1 MSSLPEPP
9 QEQQPQTT
17 GEIITASVAVLRRRL
32 PLLFA
37 LAVPL
42 CGLDLVVREFAMAP
56 LSGLS
61 LKDLELDRLLARG
74 PRFGLS
80 MVMLLLSFALQQVLS
95 GAVTA
100 VAADDV
106 AGRSSSVLDV
116 LQRLTSRLPTLLGA
130 ATLFITAGLVVI
142 VLALGLPFG
151 AVAALAL
158 GAGVDP
164 LLPSLVAIVVAVVGG
179 GAALLV
185 LVLRWWLFG
194 AVAILEEEHGPFG
207 VLKRAAALT
216 AARGLPFLETPRFR
230 LSVLLLIALGLSSV
244 LQSLFV
250 GPRLVVAVITGWTP
264 IDGAL
269 PGLAQLPLYFAVP
282 FGLVEVVTNAV
293 VLPLSAVLVALFA
306 VDLKLRY
313 EPAAPPTVST

>member
-1 MSSLPEPP
+1 MSSLNSEPHVL
-9 QEQQPQTT
+9 QQPQTT
-17 GEIITASVAVLRRRL
+17 GEIITAAVAVLRRRL

-37 LAVPL
+37 LAVPI

-56 LSGLS
+56 MSGLS
-61 LKDLELDRLLARG
+61 LKDLELQRLLAQA
-74 PRFGLS
+74 PRFALS
-80 MVMLLLSFALQQVLS
+80 LVMLLVSLALQQVLS

-100 VAADDV
+100 VADDDV

-116 LQRLTSRLPTLLGA
+116 LQRLTSRLSTLLA
-130 ATLFITAGLVVI
+130 AGTLFIGAGFV
-142 VLALGLPFG
+142 VLALSFALPFG
-151 AVAALAL
+151 AALAVSL
-158 GAGVDP
+158 GLGVDP
-164 LLPSLVAIVVAVVGG
+164 LLPSLVAVVVAICGG

-194 AVAILEEEHGPFG
+194 AVALLEEQHGPLG
-207 VLKRAAALT
+207 ALRRAAALT

-244 LQSLFV
+244 LQTLFV

-264 IDGAL
+264 MDGAL

-293 VLPLSAVLVALFA
+293 VLPLSAILVALFA
-306 VDLKLRY
+306 VDLKRRY
-313 EPAAPPTVST
+313 EPDTRP

>member
-1 MSSLPEPP
+1 MSSLSEP
-9 QEQQPQTT
+9 QHEQPQST
-17 GEIITASVAVLRRRL
+17 GEIITASIAVLRRRL

-37 LAVPL
+37 LAVPI
-42 CGLDLVVREFAMAP
+42 CGLDLVVREVAMAP

-61 LKDLELDRLLARG
+61 LKDLQIERLLAMA

-80 MVMLLLSFALQQVLS
+80 MVMFLVSFALQQVLS

-106 AGRSSSVLDV
+106 KGRSSSVLDV
-116 LQRLTSRLPTLLGA
+116 LQRLTSRLPTVLGA
-130 ATLFITAGLVVI
+130 AALFITAGLVVI
-142 VLALGLPFG
+142 ALALAVPFG
-151 AVAALAL
+151 AAVALTL
-158 GAGVDP
+158 GLGVDP
-164 LLPSLVAIVVAVVGG
+164 LLPSVFAVVVAVGVGG
-179 GAALLV
+179 VTLLV

-194 AVAILEEEHGPFG
+194 AVAMLEEQHGPVG
-207 VLKRAAALT
+207 ALRRAAALS

-230 LSVLLLIALGLSSV
+230 LSVLLLIALGLSTV
-244 LQSLFV
+244 LQTLFV
-250 GPRLVVAVITGWTP
+250 GPRLVVALLTGWTLF
-264 IDGAL
+264 DGAL

-293 VLPLSAVLVALFA
+293 VLPLSAILVALFA

-313 EPAAPPTVST
+313 EPAALPAERA

>member
-1 MSSLPEPP
+1 MSSLSES
-9 QEQQPQTT
+9 QQLPQTT

-37 LAVPL
+37 LAVPI

-56 LSGLS
+56 MSGLS
-61 LKDLELDRLLARG
+61 LKDLELARLLERA
-74 PRFGLS
+74 PRLGAS
-80 MVMLLLSFALQQVLS
+80 MLMLLVSLALQQVLA

-100 VAADDV
+100 VADDDV
-106 AGRSSSVLDV
+106 AGRSSSVVDV
-116 LQRLTSRLPTLLGA
+116 LQRVTSRLPTLLGA
-130 ATLFITAGLVVI
+130 GALFITAL
-142 VLALGLPFG
+142 L
-151 AVAALAL
+151 AVAALAVAL
-158 GAGVDP
+158 PFGAALAITVGLGVDP
-164 LLPSLVAIVVAVVGG
+164 LLPSLAAVVVAIVGG
-179 GAALLV
+179 GVVLLV

-194 AVAILEEEHGPFG
+194 AVAILEEQHGPFG
-207 VLKRAAALT
+207 VLKRAAALSM
-216 AARGLPFLETPRFR
+216 ARGLPFLETPRFR

-244 LQSLFV
+244 LQTLFV

-313 EPAAPPTVST
+313 EPAALPTDHA